1 MATKRRIGGKPTKTV
16 DAIIETGKQSRRRR
30 QIILFTVV
38 FVIIA
43 LAISLGIYFIQV
55 RPLQRTIIKV
65 NDVEISIG
73 YLIRRL
79 EAIGSTDSFQM
90 LQTLTDEELIRQAGP
105 RYDIEITNE
114 DIDDALHLVARG
126 ENESIADAEFEKWYR
141 DGLNESQLSETEF
154 RELWRNILIRGRI
167 HEMEA
172 TRVSTVAEQIRLSY
186 LLTESYED
194 ALAAQIRLEAGEA
207 FGEVANDVSIDT
219 TVTENEGDRG
229 WFPEAA
235 LPVGVQGVFGL
246 AIGERSPPVALSD
259 DGTLFGIFL
268 VTDRAASRE
277 INEGN
282 LNIIRAGAMD
292 EWLIIEGSQNQIT
305 FHGMDWSETVGRY
318 TFGAQTEA
326 WIQWQLARRRSARPA
341 GQ

>member
-1 MATKRRIGGKPTKTV
+1 MAFAV
-16 DAIIETGKQSRRRR
+16 
-30 QIILFTVV
+30 
-38 FVIIA
+38 IA
-43 LAISLGIYFIQV
+43 LAIIIGLYFIQV

-65 NDVEISIG
+65 NGVDISIG

-79 EAIGSTDSFQM
+79 EASNSTDSFQM

-105 RYDIEITNE
+105 RYDINITDE

-126 ENESIADAEFEKWYR
+126 ENESMAEAEFQRWYR

-154 RELWRNILIRGRI
+154 RDLWRNVLTQSRI
-167 HEMEA
+167 HEIEA
-172 TRVSTVAEQIRLSY
+172 ARVSTVAEQVRLSY
-186 LLTESYED
+186 LLTETYED
-194 ALAAQIRLEAGEA
+194 AVLAQSRLDEGEA
-207 FGEVANDVSIDT
+207 FGDVALDVSIDT

-229 WFPEAA
+229 WFPEAS
-235 LPVGVQGVFGL
+235 LPIGVQAVFNL
-246 AIGERSPPVALSD
+246 AVGERSPPVGLSE

-277 INEGN
+277 IDEANLAIVRGN
-282 LNIIRAGAMD
+282 AM
-292 EWLIIEGSQNQIT
+292 EKWLIAEASQNEIT
-305 FHGMDWSETVGRY
+305 FHGIDWSETVGRY

-326 WIQWQLARRRSARPA
+326 WIQWQLARRQSANRQA